1 MKFLM
6 LLLELHD
13 SLEDTKGHVQDEV
26 IGLICWKYLEGVKKS
41 KDIYDIT
48 KLWNVFLCIF
58 WSFSLWEVA
67 LSGIVLLVMGLR

>member
-26 IGLICWKYLEGVKKS
+26 ICLICWGKKS

>member
-26 IGLICWKYLEGVKKS
+26 ICLICWKYLEGGKKS

-48 KLWNVFLCIF
+48 KL
-58 WSFSLWEVA
+58 
-67 LSGIVLLVMGLR
+67 